1 MKTINKGILF
11 MLLSAL
17 SFSTMGLM
25 VRFADNIP
33 VFEKVFF
40 RNLFSLFIVLF
51 IVFKNKASLFG
62 KKENKFLLVSRAL
75 FGVSGVILYFYAIDN
90 MLLADASMLNKL
102 SPFFVTLFAYLFL
115 KEKISFI
122 QIPGLILVFI
132 GALLIIKPQFNIT
145 IVPSIAG
152 FVSALCAGAGGA
164 LVRALNKKEDYST
177 IVFYFSFVSVI
188 LVIPFM
194 LFDFVI
200 PNYSQL
206 LGLIGTGV
214 FAALYQLF
222 LTLAY
227 KYSKASDLAIYD
239 YSTIVF
245 SGLLGFIFYSEVP
258 DLYSILGGLLI
269 ICSPIIVYLYKNKK
283 INKEE
288 A

>member
-1 MKTINKGILF
+1 MRDMNKGVLF
-11 MLLSAL
+11 MILSSL
-17 SFSTMGLM
+17 SFAFMGLM

-51 IVFKNKASLFG
+51 IVLRNKASLLG
-62 KKENKFLLVSRAL
+62 KKENQFLLLSRAL
-75 FGVSGVILYFYAIDN
+75 LGLSGVILYFYAIDN

-132 GALLIIKPQFNIT
+132 GALLIIKPQFNVSMI
-145 IVPSIAG
+145 PALAG
-152 FVSALCAGAGGA
+152 FASALCAGSAGI
-164 LVRALNKKEDYST
+164 LVKVLNKKEDYST
-177 IVFYFSFVSVI
+177 IVFYFSFISVI
-188 LVIPFM
+188 FVIPFM
-194 LFDFVI
+194 LFDFVT
-200 PNYSQL
+200 PNFNQL

-245 SGLLGFIFYSEVP
+245 SGILGFIFYSEIP
-258 DLYSILGGLLI
+258 DIYSIIGGLFI
-269 ICSPIIVYLYKNKK
+269 ICSPILIYLYKNKK
-283 INKEE
+283 E

>member
-1 MKTINKGILF
+1 MKISNKGISF
-11 MLLSAL
+11 MILSAL
-17 SFSTMGLM
+17 AFSTMGLM
-25 VRFADNIP
+25 VRFTDNIP

-51 IVFKNKASLFG
+51 IVLKNKASLLG
-62 KKENKFLLVSRAL
+62 KKENQLLLMSRAL
-75 FGVSGVILYFYAIDN
+75 LGVCGVILYFYAIDN

-132 GALLIIKPQFNIT
+132 GSLLIIKPQFDVSMI
-145 IVPSIAG
+145 PALAG
-152 FVSALCAGAGGA
+152 FASALCAGSAGV
-164 LVRALNKKEDYST
+164 LVRVLNKKEDYST

-188 LVIPFM
+188 FVIPFM
-194 LFDFVI
+194 LFDFVT
-200 PNYSQL
+200 PNFHQL
-206 LGLIGTGV
+206 LGLLGTGV

-245 SGLLGFIFYSEVP
+245 SGLLGFIFYSEIP
-258 DLYSILGGLLI
+258 DVYSIIGGVLI
-269 ICSPIIVYLYKNKK
+269 ICSPILVYLYKKRLTK
-283 INKEE
+283 QEE